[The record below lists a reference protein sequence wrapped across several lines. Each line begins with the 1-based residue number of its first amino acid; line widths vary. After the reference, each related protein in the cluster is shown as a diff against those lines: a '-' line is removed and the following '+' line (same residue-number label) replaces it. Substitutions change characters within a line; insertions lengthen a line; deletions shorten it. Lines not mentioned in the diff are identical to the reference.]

1 MRNSWADLV
10 ENAASGNA
18 GTSDGSGASASTRKS
33 SYVPPHLRN
42 KPLSAEAP
50 APFCFL
56 IISGIIKGSFPERP
70 RGGRT
75 VYPLALILSPTREL
89 SMQIHDEAKKFSS
102 QTGVRVV
109 GAYGGAPMHQQDT
122 SSKMEFHFVI
132 PELETKCS
140 PETNI
145 LTLVLSV
152 VKQVLYGRLVDLLE
166 RAKVSLQLIR
176 YLALDEAD
184 RMLDMGFEPQIRR
197 IVEQMDMPPPG
208 ERQTMLFSATFP
220 REIQVC

>member
-1 MRNSWADLV
+1 MAGSSIRRSKPLRRNVSNV
-10 ENAASGNA
+10 VGASGNA

-109 GAYGGAPMHQQDT
+109 GAYGGAPMHQQVCIN
-122 SSKMEFHFVI
+122 FG
-132 PELETKCS
+132 P
-140 PETNI
+140 
-145 LTLVLSV
+145 
-152 VKQVLYGRLVDLLE
+152 Y
-166 RAKVSLQLIR
+166 
-176 YLALDEAD
+176 
-184 RMLDMGFEPQIRR
+184 
-197 IVEQMDMPPPG
+197 
-208 ERQTMLFSATFP
+208 FP
-220 REIQVC
+220 